1 MTQLKTVQGGWWT
14 GCLLKM
20 SKKHFILRLAT
31 LLILGLLV
39 AGIIDKS
46 DRKDLNLTEVEQDK
60 LEAGEPVQ
68 VAGWYQD
75 DAGHHAV
82 YARLVG
88 GEVVLYGVVKGA
100 E

>member
-1 MTQLKTVQGGWWT
+1 
-14 GCLLKM
+14 M
-20 SKKHFILRLAT
+20 SKTHFILRLAT
-31 LLILGLLV
+31 LLTLWLLV
-39 AGIIDKS
+39 AGLIDRI
-46 DRKDLNLTEVEQDK
+46 DRKDLKLTEVEQVK

-75 DAGHHAV
+75 EFGHHAV

-88 GEVVLYGVVKGA
+88 DEVVFYGVVKEEA